1 MTSGRHERRRDVAQ
15 AILADEIGLA
25 YGVYGEYR
33 LRSACQPIY
42 APRDG
47 SLVPVAVEALI
58 QPHRAGA
65 VVTPAAFQRDVPTD
79 DRLFVESLCRA
90 LHIRNYPHAGLDGA
104 DLFLNYDPLVNDHP
118 GRALAE
124 IRLMARHLGD
134 HDLDASMLV
143 CEITE
148 QAAPDDGVLKALAR
162 EMRRNGL
169 RIAIDDFGAGHST
182 EARVRLLEPDIVKID
197 GRWFAELCRHA
208 AAERLFRPLLS
219 LLHDQGAKVLVE
231 GIEQPR
237 QLGVALDAGAD
248 LLQGFL
254 LARPALTGTL
264 LSAEPLAI
272 DNFVK
277 TPANVIPLFG

>member
-1 MTSGRHERRRDVAQ
+1 VNGRHDRRRDIAQ
-15 AILADEIGLA
+15 AIRIDEIGLE
-25 YGVYGEYR
+25 YGVYGDFR

-42 APRDG
+42 QPRDDV
-47 SLVPVAVEALI
+47 LVPVAVEALI
-58 QPHRAGA
+58 QPQISGGA
-65 VVTPAAFQRDVPTD
+65 VSPQAFHGEVREN

-90 LHIRNYPHAGLDGA
+90 LHVRNYPFVGLDGV
-104 DLFLNYDPLVNDHP
+104 DLFVNYDPQVNDHL

-124 IRLMARHLGD
+124 IRLMARHLGE
-134 HDLDASMLV
+134 HGLDASMLV

-148 QAAPDDGVLKALAR
+148 QAAPDDGVLLATVR
-162 EMRRNGL
+162 EMRRNGF
-169 RIAIDDFGAGHST
+169 RIAVDDFGTGHST

-197 GRWFAELCRHA
+197 GGWFTELCRHA

-231 GIEQPR
+231 GIEQPA
-237 QLGVALDAGAD
+237 QLRVALDAGAD

-272 DNFVK
+272 ESLIK
-277 TPANVIPLFG
+277 PSAKVIPLFG